1 MIQTNVFV
9 ESLKK
14 LRDGLNVQIRIS
26 VEVQDGII
34 LSVVDWR
41 ILKCKIWTHWILFV
55 CIVKERVKS
64 QIKVQKELKE
74 FELVW

>member
-34 LSVVDWR
+34 LSVVD
-41 ILKCKIWTHWILFV
+41 
-55 CIVKERVKS
+55 
-64 QIKVQKELKE
+64 
-74 FELVW
+74 